1 MQNVCHRCGRPIE
14 GQLAFCSSCGAP
26 QIRVSTASAPSAEVP
41 EPASGDFP
49 TSTDA
54 PVPPPPSGLPIGAGI
69 AWRTFFRSAAPL
81 AVLTGMLTVVL
92 PPLGLFI
99 ALPACLFWSISV
111 YRRRLPVSLRPGQGG
126 AMGALMALLSFTVF
140 MFFFL
145 AAIYFKTAEYRDFVL
160 SRIHEIAARNPDP
173 QSQQTLQWFSTPDGL
188 IVFTAVCLGMIL
200 LAFLVVGMGSGAL
213 AVGLKNRQ
221 NRP

>member
-1 MQNVCHRCGRPIE
+1 
-14 GQLAFCSSCGAP
+14 
-26 QIRVSTASAPSAEVP
+26 
-41 EPASGDFP
+41 
-49 TSTDA
+49 
-54 PVPPPPSGLPIGAGI
+54 
-69 AWRTFFRSAAPL
+69 
-81 AVLTGMLTVVL
+81 
-92 PPLGLFI
+92 
-99 ALPACLFWSISV
+99 
-111 YRRRLPVSLRPGQGG
+111 
-126 AMGALMALLSFTVF
+126 MGALMALLSFTVF